1 MGFGWVRI
9 REEGTTMKFTKTSE
23 KQLREYFSK
32 MDASGCVVAS
42 DWTSGSGRFTKPKAL
57 PPFVQ
62 RFERKEYA
70 KTALPKHGAPERVA
84 FEFFGKNPR
93 RKTVL
98 VLDKEAALAFF
109 FEAAHGREI

>member
-9 REEGTTMKFTKTSE
+9 REEDTTMKFTKTSE

-42 DWTSGSGRFTKPKAL
+42 DWTSGSGRFAKPKAL

-70 KTALPKHGAPERVA
+70 KTALPKHGTPERAA

-93 RKTVL
+93 RKAVL